1 MSHAGEAWFRLALSP
16 SASSIAC
23 TNAGVFVGEVPLL
36 KRHCSSRPGG
46 GWGPRAL
53 SELNAELSERFGLP
67 VDFAR
72 KMEGLSVV
80 ARALGEGNLA
90 RAQVATLNL
99 QIPDPPDLRKTE
111 ASAQETIN
119 LAVRLQASQ
128 LLKADWDPT
137 QHPRWP
143 AGSPDGVGGQF
154 APVGSAVTSSP
165 DSVAIVSANSRD
177 TNVGTPSDDGSLIP
191 VQLDIPLDPVF
202 PGPFGPVIPNVP
214 KLGPFPSEVMPP
226 PIAIPNAFPREL
238 PINPYPDRPECE
250 EEWAAAT
257 KYCFGLV
264 NRGLLGKDGH
274 RGFGKSLSQCIMGQV
289 SQECGGN
296 VIQS

>member
-1 MSHAGEAWFRLALSP
+1 MKQPTTPEELQELHDLLRTDPQEYLR
-16 SASSIAC
+16 
-23 TNAGVFVGEVPLL
+23 EV
-36 KRHCSSRPGG
+36 
-46 GWGPRAL
+46 
-53 SELNAELSERFGLP
+53 N
-67 VDFAR
+67 
-72 KMEGLSVV
+72 
-80 ARALGEGNLA
+80 
-90 RAQVATLNL
+90 
-99 QIPDPPDLRKTE
+99 
-111 ASAQETIN
+111 
-119 LAVRLQASQ
+119 
-128 LLKADWDPT
+128 
-137 QHPRWP
+137 RW
-143 AGSPDGVGGQF
+143 
-154 APVGSAVTSSP
+154 
-165 DSVAIVSANSRD
+165 I
-177 TNVGTPSDDGSLIP
+177 DDN
-191 VQLDIPLDPVF
+191 PLDPVF
-202 PGPFGPVIPNVP
+202 PGPFEPAIPNVP